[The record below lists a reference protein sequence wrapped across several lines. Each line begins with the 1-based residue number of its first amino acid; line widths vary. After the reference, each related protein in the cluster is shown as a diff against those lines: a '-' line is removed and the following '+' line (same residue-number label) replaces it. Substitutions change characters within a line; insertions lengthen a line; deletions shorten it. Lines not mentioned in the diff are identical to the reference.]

1 MKKRLVILMLSG
13 VLAFG
18 QLAGCGSSTDQG
30 NTQIQENDQTQ
41 ETAKADE
48 EQIDESAEAA
58 QSAAEAEPEEE
69 TNSYKT
75 LNISDWGYKIMRYL
89 NKDYLMVDYGDK
101 GMIINASTG
110 ERAFENEFT
119 KVVYNRQDGKFI
131 SSVSKDGKIISSAIY
146 YLDGNELKQSED
158 VGRSG
163 WEYVD
168 YRDGIA
174 VIRKGDYDSDY
185 PYILA
190 TIGEDGKIRLGN
202 YFERFQPQISYGNIF
217 FNNSAFAKDV
227 EAFDWMDDASDVKA
241 FIDKEGLEQAA
252 DIRIAEQDGTVKR
265 TSLTYDGKKVRISG
279 MVTPNDEGWVNASL
293 WEDVASKKKTEGFYN
308 VKTGE
313 AIEWTLNDFFVPD
326 YFMAD
331 NGSPLCAVMGG
342 KAKIMVG
349 KDDNNKSFYQ
359 IFDLKTKNWAS
370 EETYYYVGPFGYGR
384 YVLVRSLDGKWGY
397 IDSEDM
403 SETEWFDDASDFC
416 NGYAIVNNGG
426 KAHLINEK
434 FEQVSEEFDALG
446 ASVAQQDY
454 LEYSDLDGK
463 AVFFV
468 TMSDGLKHLL
478 TVE

>member
-69 TNSYKT
+69 TNPYKT
-75 LNISDWGYKIMRYL
+75 LNISDWGYKKMWYL
-89 NKDYLMVDYGDK
+89 NKDYLMVDTDDK
-101 GMIINASTG
+101 YVIINSSTG
-110 ERAFENEFT
+110 ERAFANVEFSSVT
-119 KVVYNRQDGKFI
+119 LQCQDGRFI
-131 SSVSKDGKIISSAIY
+131 GNVKKDGKIISSSIY
-146 YLDGNELKQSED
+146 YIDGNTLTQYQD
-158 VGRSG
+158 IGDSG
-163 WEYVD
+163 WKFVN

-174 VIRKGDYDSDY
+174 VIDKGDSDY
-185 PYILA
+185 PYMLA
-190 TIGEDGKIRLGN
+190 TFGSDGMIR
-202 YFERFQPQISYGNIF
+202 YGNIF
-217 FNNSAFAKDV
+217 AETQPYISYDYIIFLNNKFWKDK
-227 EAFDWMDDASDVKA
+227 EALDWVDDASDVKA
-241 FIDKEGLEQAA
+241 FIDKEGIGRRAELK
-252 DIRIAEQDGTVKR
+252 IAEQDGTVKR
-265 TSLTYDGKKVRISG
+265 TPLAHDGKALRFSTLA
-279 MVTPNDEGWVNASL
+279 TPNDEGWADAFL
-293 WEDVASKKKTEGFYN
+293 RDDTLKRGSKGFYN

-313 AIEWTLNDFFVPD
+313 FIEWTLTDSVLMG
-326 YFMAD
+326 YFTAD
-331 NGSPLCAVMGG
+331 NGSTICAVTDG
-342 KAKIMVG
+342 KAKNIFG
-349 KDDNNKSFYQ
+349 KDDNNNPFYR
-359 IFDLKTKNWAS
+359 IFDLKTKNWAT
-370 EETYYYVGPFGYGR
+370 EETYYYVGPFGYR
-384 YVLVRSLDGKWGY
+384 KYVLVRSMDGKWGY
-397 IDSEDM
+397 IDNEDM

-416 NGYAIVNNGG
+416 NGYAVVINGG